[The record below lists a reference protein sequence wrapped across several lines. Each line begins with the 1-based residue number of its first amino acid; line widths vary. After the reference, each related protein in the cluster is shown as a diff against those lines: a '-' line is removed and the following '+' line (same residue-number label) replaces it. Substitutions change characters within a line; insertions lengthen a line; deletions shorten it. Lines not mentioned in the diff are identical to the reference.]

1 MSEWTIKPMSEAN
14 HIKATELFLLISEA
28 CNKCHHSDPSALLIF
43 AKQCSLASQ
52 EIERLL
58 NEREPEVT
66 KGK

>member
-1 MSEWTIKPMSEAN
+1 MSEAN

-28 CNKCHHSDPSALLIF
+28 CNKCHHANPESLLIF

-58 NEREPEVT
+58 NEREEPLS